1 MLRPIMAALAEFRRS
16 SDEQFRMIAPM
27 RFMAGQAV
35 FPDRWMLPHERTSFV
50 SMALIT
56 DLIYSIGLELFVAEC
71 TKNIMAAAAFDQ
83 ALFDGVVR
91 LLV

>member
-1 MLRPIMAALAEFRRS
+1 MLRPIMAALAEFRGS
-16 SDEQFRMIAPM
+16 SAEQFRMIAPM

-50 SMALIT
+50 SMACIT
-56 DLIYSIGLELFVAEC
+56 EFVYGIRFELLVAER
-71 TKNIMAAAAFDQ
+71 TVNVVAAAAFDQ